1 MAVETA
7 SLWRKEAWISPPE
20 MKTTKAR
27 IVLIEDNELSRTLL
41 RSILRNAGYEV
52 IGEARDG
59 LSGLEMVDRLQP
71 DLVCLDVV
79 MPKLD
84 GMSVLAELRRE
95 TADIPVIMITGHTD
109 REAVE
114 SMIKEGASGIVVKPF
129 NTTKVLAAVERSLA
143 ARA

>member
-1 MAVETA
+1 
-7 SLWRKEAWISPPE
+7 
-20 MKTTKAR
+20 MKTTKPR

-84 GMSVLAELRRE
+84 GMNVLAELRRE
-95 TADIPVIMITGHTD
+95 TPDIPVIMITGHTD

-114 SMIKEGASGIVVKPF
+114 NMIKEGASGIVVKPF

>member
-1 MAVETA
+1 
-7 SLWRKEAWISPPE
+7 
-20 MKTTKAR
+20 MKTAKPR

-84 GMSVLAELRRE
+84 GMNVLAELRRE
-95 TADIPVIMITGHTD
+95 TPDIPVIMITGHTD

-114 SMIKEGASGIVVKPF
+114 NMIKEGASGIVVKPF

>member
-1 MAVETA
+1 M
-7 SLWRKEAWISPPE
+7 RKAKP
-20 MKTTKAR
+20 R
-27 IVLIEDNELSRTLL
+27 ILLIEDNEVSRTLL
-41 RSILRNAGYEV
+41 RTILRSAGYEV

-59 LSGLEMVDRLQP
+59 LSGLDMANRLQP

-84 GMSVLAELRRE
+84 GVKVLAELRRE
-95 TADIPVIMITGHTD
+95 MPDIPVLMITGHTD

-129 NTTKVLAAVERSLA
+129 NARKVLEAVERSLA
-143 ARA
+143 THT

>member
-1 MAVETA
+1 
-7 SLWRKEAWISPPE
+7 
-20 MKTTKAR
+20 MKTAKPR

-59 LSGLEMVDRLQP
+59 LSGLEVVDRLQP

-84 GMSVLAELRRE
+84 GMNVLAELRRE
-95 TADIPVIMITGHTD
+95 TPDIPVIMITGHTD

-114 SMIKEGASGIVVKPF
+114 NMIKEGASGIVVKPF